1 MNVKDFTY
9 FLENPTK
16 VVEPIHTKHL
26 EDIIAEYPYFQAARA
41 LHLKG
46 LKNLNSYKYN
56 KALKTTAAFTTDR
69 DVLFEFI
76 TSKDFLQYDA
86 PIEKIAKIEVNNAIE
101 VTEETKE
108 VSEIN
113 KIVSAE
119 KEDTSNIPEDTNT
132 PEDTNSFKEPISEP
146 KVIKLEE
153 KSNEIDEASTVS
165 LITPSEDSPLP
176 QDEKDAEQI
185 LDPEL
190 FQSKNPETTEEEDAL
205 DIGKPLTFD
214 AKEKYSF
221 SEWLSLASK
230 KPLEKSSDESPL
242 APKEEL
248 EKEEI
253 NQVTTAS
260 IEKSADTKRQET
272 KIANTP
278 EAKSKPIKKARPK
291 NEAIKKKYD
300 RIDKFIATNP
310 KIVPTEQSAII
321 DISKS
326 STIDQN
332 ELMTE
337 TLARVYLEQKK
348 YKKAIQAFK
357 ILSLKYPE
365 KSSFFADRIKAVEKL
380 RKDNK

>member
-69 DVLFEFI
+69 DVLFDFI

-86 PIEKIAKIEVNNAIE
+86 DILTKSAVEIEKNEAVVSTQAPEQIQETTSVEIKETIIDIEAIVVPDEEILTEIE
-101 VTEETKE
+101 VTTAEIETLEIEEIAIEEE
-108 VSEIN
+108 VA
-113 KIVSAE
+113 V
-119 KEDTSNIPEDTNT
+119 IPL
-132 PEDTNSFKEPISEP
+132 IS
-146 KVIKLEE
+146 
-153 KSNEIDEASTVS
+153 
-165 LITPSEDSPLP
+165 PSEDRPLP
-176 QDEKDAEQI
+176 QDEHDADQI

-190 FQSKNPETTEEEDAL
+190 FQSKNPANTDEENAL

-214 AKEKYSF
+214 AKEKFSF
-221 SEWLSLASK
+221 SEWLNLASK
-230 KPLEKSSDESPL
+230 KPLEKS
-242 APKEEL
+242 EEDTVIPI
-248 EKEEI
+248 KEEI
-253 NQVTTAS
+253 IQPSTEVKESKVKKTIQKVKEPIVLA
-260 IEKSADTKRQET
+260 KPTKKT
-272 KIANTP
+272 K
-278 EAKSKPIKKARPK
+278 AKS
-291 NEAIKKKYD
+291 EAIKKKYD
-300 RIDKFIATNP
+300 RIDKFIASNP
-310 KIVPTEQSAII
+310 KIVPTEMNTVV
-321 DISKS
+321 DLSKS
-326 STIDQN
+326 SQIDHN

-348 YKKAIQAFK
+348 YKNAIQAYK